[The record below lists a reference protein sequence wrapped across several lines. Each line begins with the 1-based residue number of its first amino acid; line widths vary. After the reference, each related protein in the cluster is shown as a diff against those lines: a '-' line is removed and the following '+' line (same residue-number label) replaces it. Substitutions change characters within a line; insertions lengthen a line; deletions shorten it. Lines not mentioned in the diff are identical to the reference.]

1 MSELQSPNPPIGSL
15 SLEFVEGL
23 LADYTRNPDSVAPDW
38 RRYFDELTHGQNGG
52 AVESTGN
59 GHAGLSGN
67 GDGNGSTFKQL
78 GPSFR
83 PVSLFKPPRPAHA
96 EIAPPP
102 TQRPRVPAE
111 QWNIAVSQDRV
122 DQLIRAY
129 RVRGHLVA
137 QIDPLGLPR
146 PALPELEL
154 SFYGLTEADLD
165 REFSTATIEGPQ
177 SMTLRRIIERLR
189 NTYCRSIGVQFYHMD
204 DLKVRRWLQ
213 ERMEGT
219 ENRCVLS
226 RKEQLRILN
235 GLTSAAVFEEFI
247 QRRFL
252 GAKSFSLEGA
262 ETLIPLLDLAIE
274 KAGEHNI
281 DEIVLAMAHR
291 GRLNVLANVMG
302 KSPQQIFREFADIDP
317 ELHIGRGDVKYHL
330 GHSTDIKTSSGH
342 PIHLSLCFNP
352 SHLEFVNPVA
362 IGRVRAKQDRVEDK
376 ERRRGMALLI
386 HGDAAFAGEGSDSGN
401 AEFEPARCLRN
412 RRHAARRAEQS
423 NRFHDRPERRAQHH
437 LRHRRGQNAANSNLP
452 RQRRRSRSRGAGD
465 SPGDGFSP
473 RVPARRGG
481 RHVLLP
487 PPRAQRGR
495 RTRFHAAAAVSGD
508 RRAQER
514 A

>member
-146 PALPELEL
+146 PELPELEL

-189 NTYCRSIGVQFYHMD
+189 NTYCRSIGVQFMHMD
-204 DLKVRRWLQ
+204 DLKVRQWLQ

-262 ETLIPLLDLAIE
+262 ETLDSAVGP
-274 KAGEHNI
+274 G
-281 DEIVLAMAHR
+281 HR
-291 GRLNVLANVMG
+291 KGG
-302 KSPQQIFREFADIDP
+302 
-317 ELHIGRGDVKYHL
+317 
-330 GHSTDIKTSSGH
+330 
-342 PIHLSLCFNP
+342 
-352 SHLEFVNPVA
+352 
-362 IGRVRAKQDRVEDK
+362 
-376 ERRRGMALLI
+376 
-386 HGDAAFAGEGSDSGN
+386 
-401 AEFEPARCLRN
+401 
-412 RRHAARRAEQS
+412 
-423 NRFHDRPERRAQHH
+423 RAQHRRNRAGH
-437 LRHRRGQNAANSNLP
+437 GPSRPAECAGQHHGQKPAADFPRIRRHRSGTAHRP
-452 RQRRRSRSRGAGD
+452 RRREV
-465 SPGDGFSP
+465 SPGPFH
-473 RVPARRGG
+473 RYQNLVRPAASTCRSASIPATWSSSIRWRSAACGPSKIAWTITN
-481 RHVLLP
+481 V
-487 PPRAQRGR
+487 
-495 RTRFHAAAAVSGD
+495 AAAW
-508 RRAQER
+508 RC
-514 A
+514 